1 MKKTMTTR
9 AARRLLCAGLLA
21 ALAAGAAAQ
30 PGDYPQGPVT
40 LVVPFPAGSVTDAQ
54 MRALAQEAGKRLG
67 QPIVI
72 LNKPGATGT
81 LGPATMARTNKPDG
95 YTISAIAS
103 SLTGLPHMQK
113 VSYDPLKDFSYIISV
128 TGYSFALIV
137 PKSSPI
143 KTLDDYVA
151 TARAQPGK
159 LTYASSGIGGGTHLA
174 MAQFSACSKIE
185 LNHITFKGGADATA
199 AFLGGHVDSQ
209 ADGAWG
215 ALADNG
221 QARPL
226 LILTPNR
233 VPQYPDVPTLKEKC
247 PTVSVDGQ
255 VIGIAGPAGM
265 PAEVVRKLHDAFK
278 AAMAEPSFEQAL
290 KSAKQQPI
298 YMGSQAYADYMRK
311 NFEDK
316 KVLVQA
322 IGLYA
327 H

>member
-1 MKKTMTTR
+1 MKKNTPL
-9 AARRLLCAGLLA
+9 ARRTLCAGLLA
-21 ALAAGAAAQ
+21 LLGAGAAAQ
-30 PGDYPQGPVT
+30 GDYPSGPVT
-40 LVVPFPAGSVTDAQ
+40 LIVPFPAGSVTDAQ

-67 QPIVI
+67 QPVVV

-81 LGPATMARTNKPDG
+81 LGPATMAKTSKPDG

-113 VSYDPLKDFSYIISV
+113 VAYDPLKDFSYIVSV
-128 TGYSFALIV
+128 TGYSFALVV
-137 PKSSPI
+137 PKNSPI
-143 KTLDDYVA
+143 QTLDDYVA
-151 TARAQPGK
+151 AARAQPGRIS
-159 LTYASSGIGGGTHLA
+159 YASSGIGGGTHLA
-174 MAQFSACSKIE
+174 MSQFSGCSKIE

-215 ALADNG
+215 ALVDNG

-226 LILTPNR
+226 LVLTPNR

-247 PTVSVDGQ
+247 PDVSVDAQ

-278 AAMAEPSFEQAL
+278 AAMAEPTFEQAL

-298 YMGSQAYADYMRK
+298 YMGSQAYTDYMHK

-316 KVLVQA
+316 RVLVKA
-322 IGLYA
+322 IGLYVN
-327 H
+327 